1 MGHILII
8 YATQC
13 GHVAQMAEQVCA
25 GVAMGGMEAKLRTVP
40 NISATCEASA
50 PEIPSSG
57 PLYATPE
64 DLEHCSGIILG
75 SPIHFGNMSAE
86 LKYFLDQTVSQWTSG
101 ALINK
106 PAGVFA
112 AGGSMHGGQEST
124 LLSMMLPLFHHGA
137 ILMGI
142 PYSEPGLNQTTR
154 GGTPY
159 GPSYVVGYTADDS
172 MTNHETL
179 LCQALGKRVALLS
192 KKIA

>member
-1 MGHILII
+1 MGHILVV

-13 GHVAQMAEQVCA
+13 GHVAQMAEQICA
-25 GVAMGGMEAKLRTVP
+25 GIEIGGMEAKLRTVP
-40 NISATCEASA
+40 KVSTICEARES
-50 PEIPSSG
+50 EIPSSG

-64 DLEHCSGIILG
+64 DLEQCSGIILG

-86 LKYFLDQTVSQWTSG
+86 LKYFLDQTVNQWTSG

-137 ILMGI
+137 IIVGI
-142 PYSEPGLNQTTR
+142 PYSEPGLDQTTR

-159 GPSYVVGYTADDS
+159 GPSYVVGHAPNDTMSD
-172 MTNHETL
+172 HETR
-179 LCQALGKRVALLS
+179 LCQALGKRIAQLS
-192 KKIA
+192 KRIT